1 MGCGVRWCARE
12 FLPLKLGSEEPQ
24 TTYVNQKMTSI
35 LLCVCLTRVCVCV
48 NFLCV
53 CVCDEDKA
61 IEQKQDAID
70 QIGDKGEMYGLY
82 TSMKDLGENTFVLVL
97 SVLLVQLW
105 GSYILLRIQEFFK
118 MMNLR
123 DATNSI
129 RSLMFI
135 TVAIV
140 LTFYILNLKPRKVI
154 GGVNFAKHI

>member
-1 MGCGVRWCARE
+1 M
-12 FLPLKLGSEEPQ
+12 
-24 TTYVNQKMTSI
+24 
-35 LLCVCLTRVCVCV
+35 
-48 NFLCV
+48 
-53 CVCDEDKA
+53 DEDKA

-70 QIGDKGEMYGLY
+70 QIGDKSEMYGLY
-82 TSMKDLGENTFVLVL
+82 NSMKDLGENTFVLVL

-118 MMNLR
+118 IMNWR

-129 RSLMFI
+129 RSLIFI